1 MPHPPIILAWAW
13 RSSTYAGAL
22 LLLVALPLMALP
34 ELPEATKSVLLVAF
48 ACVAML
54 QAS

>member
-1 MPHPPIILAWAW
+1 MPHPPIILSWAW
-13 RSSTYAGAL
+13 RSSTHAGAL